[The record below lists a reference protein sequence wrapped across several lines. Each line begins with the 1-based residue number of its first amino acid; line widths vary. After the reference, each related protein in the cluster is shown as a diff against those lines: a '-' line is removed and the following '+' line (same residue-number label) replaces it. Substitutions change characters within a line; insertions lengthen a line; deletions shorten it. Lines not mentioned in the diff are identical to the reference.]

1 MKGYIDHLTIAEY
14 EFIQSQLKLRLGE
27 ENKRMIETGEKKNY
41 VELRF
46 ILIKIKNLIEK
57 YKKSSK

>member
-14 EFIQSQLKLRLGE
+14 EFIQSQLKLRLEE

-41 VELRF
+41 IELRF

-57 YKKSSK
+57 YKKTSK

>member
-14 EFIQSQLKLRLGE
+14 EFIQSQLKLRLEE

-41 VELRF
+41 IELRF

>member
-41 VELRF
+41 VELRS

>member
-14 EFIQSQLKLRLGE
+14 EFIQSQLKLRLEE

>member
-14 EFIQSQLKLRLGE
+14 EFIQSQLKLRLEE
-27 ENKRMIETGEKKNY
+27 ENRRMIETGEKKNY

>member
-14 EFIQSQLKLRLGE
+14 EFIQSQLKLRLEE
-27 ENKRMIETGEKKNY
+27 ENKRMIETVEKKNY
-41 VELRF
+41 IELRF

-57 YKKSSK
+57 YKKTSK

>member
-14 EFIQSQLKLRLGE
+14 EFIQSQLKLRLEE

-41 VELRF
+41 IELRF

-57 YKKSSK
+57 HKKTSK

>member
-14 EFIQSQLKLRLGE
+14 EFIQSQLRLRLEE
-27 ENKRMIETGEKKNY
+27 ENKRMLETGEKKNY

>member
-14 EFIQSQLKLRLGE
+14 EFIQSQLRLRLEE

-41 VELRF
+41 IELRF
-46 ILIKIKNLIEK
+46 ILIKIKNLIGK
-57 YKKSSK
+57 YKKTSK